1 MAKKNIIN
9 AANLAK
15 PGEQGFRL
23 YRPKGKKF
31 PDGKDSQ
38 YFTTAQEA
46 QDFIDK
52 YYPDYNLYRYIREQ
66 SQDNSEYPN
75 QLNEVTVTPSGAYST
90 REPHFASEDIPVQV
104 PNRNTG
110 INRFIGSA
118 YSPEFQEKYDRIG
131 NHPIFNDVRVENV
144 ARESKKNS
152 PIYTAFRDASDITG
166 ALATAPIMAE
176 AYAASPLIAGAMNL
190 YGAYEGLGRLT
201 SDEGVAKTVDKF
213 GQGDWKGGL
222 KSLGGDV
229 FDVALSLPVL
239 NRMRQSAATLGN
251 SAQVGSRALAGNQ
264 AAKQLSRM
272 SPHYNF
278 QFNWKTGKFNLTPKS
293 GMPSKTTSAASGSLP
308 PTNLP
313 DGSINPEYY
322 QQLANTRQAPAKVNN
337 VIEPFDWG
345 VAGETTPVATTQ
357 QVAQYDDL
365 LRNNNYI
372 RSQNGNWVHT
382 TDNGV
387 FTFGDNGEITFL
399 PYNEPGI
406 QLQPDEVER
415 FIQLRNARLPN
426 LKGPF
431 RNLDDFVIKNQYSLR
446 NAHSFYRGW
455 RFNHAHPSGNDLPV
469 ALRTD
474 NNNSI
479 AVQVPNL
486 KNFIIPTTPE
496 TTNQEVYDGIMNY
509 LNNISIPKL
518 TDEQRALIQRVFPHD
533 ISNNTRLRR
542 QYSIDLP
549 ATAKAFVNDRGGSF
563 IYYPI
568 GDSGATFSMN
578 GVGYKNFNKEP
589 IANLTAEALEP
600 VKAPTIITSRDRMPA
615 FSKENADYDWA
626 KFLGID
632 PVHNNAIKVG
642 LLRGRPTET
651 QVKQALSMA
660 PHENYMEQGDASV
673 RVEDVR
679 PRFTSN
685 YPYIETSN
693 NVPTVHINLL
703 PSKGKL
709 NPDDSR
715 WVADKLDRLAAN
727 AKGVDITSTGRI
739 NPTLSRVVSDV
750 TNATNLSDAERV
762 NIIKM
767 SIEHPEYFFN
777 PRIDGG
783 NYSPHSMLSNIKR
796 GRNKN
801 KYFTEGALN
810 TWLDGLNDYGG
821 DLDNPIKELLGVNP
835 SQLGRNS
842 PAIDLDPTKSTKILE
857 YLKYKYPY
865 FYNGLQNK
873 TEVPFPVSTVLKKGG
888 KLIKKKF
895 KLNVKNKTCK

>member
-52 YYPDYNLYRYIREQ
+52 YYPDYNLYRYTREQ
-66 SQDNSEYPN
+66 SQDDSEYPN
-75 QLNEVTVTPSGAYST
+75 QLQDVTVTPSGAYST
-90 REPHFASEDIPVQV
+90 GEPRFASEDIPVQV

-118 YSPEFQEKYDRIG
+118 YSPEFQEKYDKIG

-166 ALATAPIMAE
+166 TLAAAPIMAE
-176 AYAASPLIAGAMNL
+176 AYAASPLIAGIMNL

-239 NRMRQSAATLGN
+239 NGMRQSVQA
-251 SAQVGSRALAGNQ
+251 GSRVLAGNQ
-264 AAKQLSRM
+264 AAKQFSRM

-293 GMPSKTTSAASGSLP
+293 EMPSKATSAAPGS
-308 PTNLP
+308 
-313 DGSINPEYY
+313 
-322 QQLANTRQAPAKVNN
+322 A
-337 VIEPFDWG
+337 
-345 VAGETTPVATTQ
+345 TQ
-357 QVAQYDDL
+357 QVTQYDDL

-372 RSQNGNWVHT
+372 RNQDGSWTHN

-387 FTFGDNGEITFL
+387 FTFGDNGEITFT
-399 PYNEPGI
+399 PHYGRGI

-415 FIQLRNARLPN
+415 FIQSRNSRFLN
-426 LKGPF
+426 LEGPF
-431 RNLDDFVIKNQYSLR
+431 RSLDDFVIRNQYPLGD
-446 NAHSFYRGW
+446 ADSFSRSW
-455 RFNHAHPSGNDLPV
+455 RFNYTHPSGYDLPIY
-469 ALRTD
+469 LRTD

-479 AVQVPNL
+479 AVQAPNL
-486 KNFIIPTTPE
+486 SKFIIPTTPE

-509 LNNISIPKL
+509 LNNISIQKL
-518 TDEQRALIQRVFPHD
+518 TDEQRALIQRVFPYD
-533 ISNNTRLRR
+533 ISNNPVLKREYR
-542 QYSIDLP
+542 IALP
-549 ATAKAFVNDRGGSF
+549 TTAKAFVNDRGGSF

-578 GVGYKNFNKEP
+578 GVGYKKFDNEP

-651 QVKQALSMA
+651 QVKQALGMA
-660 PHENYMEQGDASV
+660 PHKNYMEQGDASV
-673 RVEDVR
+673 KVEDVR

-750 TNATNLSDAERV
+750 TNATNLSDAERA

-777 PRIDGG
+777 PRMDGG

-835 SQLGRNS
+835 SQLGYDS

>member
-9 AANLAK
+9 VANLAK

-52 YYPDYNLYRYIREQ
+52 YYPDYNLYRYTREQ
-66 SQDNSEYPN
+66 SQNDSEYPN
-75 QLNEVTVTPSGAYST
+75 QLQEVTVTPSGAYST
-90 REPHFASEDIPVQV
+90 GEPRFASEDIPVQV

-118 YSPEFQEKYDRIG
+118 YSPEFQKQYDRIG

-166 ALATAPIMAE
+166 TLAAAPIMAE

-239 NRMRQSAATLGN
+239 NGIRQSAQA
-251 SAQVGSRALAGNQ
+251 GSRVLAGNQ
-264 AAKQLSRM
+264 AAKQFSRM

-293 GMPSKTTSAASGSLP
+293 EMPSKATSA
-308 PTNLP
+308 
-313 DGSINPEYY
+313 
-322 QQLANTRQAPAKVNN
+322 
-337 VIEPFDWG
+337 
-345 VAGETTPVATTQ
+345 TPVPATQ
-357 QVAQYDDL
+357 QVTQYDNL

-372 RSQNGNWVHT
+372 RNQDGSWTHN

-387 FTFGDNGEITFL
+387 FTFGDNGEITFT
-399 PYNEPGI
+399 PHYGRGI

-415 FIQLRNARLPN
+415 FIQSRNARLLN
-426 LKGPF
+426 LEGPF
-431 RNLDDFVIKNQYSLR
+431 RSLDDFVIRNQYPLGD
-446 NAHSFYRGW
+446 ADSFSRSW
-455 RFNHAHPSGNDLPV
+455 RFNYTHPSGYDLPIY
-469 ALRTD
+469 LKTD

-479 AVQVPNL
+479 AVQAPNL
-486 KNFIIPTTPE
+486 SKFIIPTTPE

-509 LNNISIPKL
+509 LNNISIQEL

-533 ISNNTRLRR
+533 ISNNPVLKREHR
-542 QYSIDLP
+542 IALP
-549 ATAKAFVNDRGGSF
+549 TTAKAFVNDRGGSF

-578 GVGYKNFNKEP
+578 GVGYKKFDNEP

-632 PVHNNAIKVG
+632 PVYNNAIKVG

-651 QVKQALSMA
+651 QVKRALGIA
-660 PHENYMEQGDASV
+660 PHGNYIEQGDAFV
-673 RVEDVR
+673 KVEDVR
-679 PRFTSN
+679 PRFTQN

-709 NPDDSR
+709 NPNDSR

-777 PRIDGG
+777 PRMDGG

>member
-52 YYPDYNLYRYIREQ
+52 YYPDYNLYRYTREQ

-251 SAQVGSRALAGNQ
+251 SAQAGSRALAGSQ

-293 GMPSKTTSAASGSLP
+293 GMPSKATSAAPGSLP

-345 VAGETTPVATTQ
+345 AAGETTPVATTQ

-372 RSQNGNWVHT
+372 RNQDGSWTHNI
-382 TDNGV
+382 DNGV
-387 FTFGDNGEITFL
+387 FTFGDNGEITFTPHYETGL
-399 PYNEPGI
+399 
-406 QLQPDEVER
+406 QLQPNELER
-415 FIQLRNARLPN
+415 FIQSRNAGLPN
-426 LKGPF
+426 LEGPF
-431 RNLDDFVIKNQYSLR
+431 RSLDDFVIKNQYPLGDA
-446 NAHSFYRGW
+446 NSFFRGW
-455 RFNHAHPSGNDLPV
+455 RFNYAHPSGYDLPIR
-469 ALRTD
+469 LRTG

-479 AVQVPNL
+479 AVQAPNL
-486 KNFIIPTTPE
+486 SDFIIPITPE
-496 TTNQEVYDGIMNY
+496 TTNQEVYDGIMNH
-509 LNNISIPKL
+509 LNNISIPEL
-518 TDEQRALIQRVFPHD
+518 TTEQRALIQRVFPHD
-533 ISNNTRLRR
+533 ISNDPVLKRAHRIT
-542 QYSIDLP
+542 LP
-549 ATAKAFVNDRGGSF
+549 TAAKAFVNDKGGSF

-578 GVGYKNFNKEP
+578 GVGYKKFDNEP
-589 IANLTAEALEP
+589 IANLTTEALEP

-615 FSKENADYDWA
+615 LSKENADYNWSE
-626 KFLGID
+626 FLGID
-632 PVHNNAIKVG
+632 PVYNNAIKVG

-651 QVKQALSMA
+651 QVKQALGMA
-660 PHENYMEQGDASV
+660 PYENYMEQGDAST
-673 RVEDVR
+673 RVENLK
-679 PRFTSN
+679 PRYTQN

-693 NVPTVHINLL
+693 SVPTVHINLL

-709 NPDDSR
+709 NPNDSR
-715 WVADKLDRLAAN
+715 WISDKLDRLAAN
-727 AKGVDITSTGRI
+727 AKGVDITSTGNI

-750 TNATNLSDAERV
+750 TNATNLNDVERA

-767 SIEHPEYFFN
+767 AIEDPKYFFN
-777 PRIDGG
+777 TKVDYG
-783 NYSPHSMLSNIKR
+783 NYSPHSILSNIKR
-796 GRNKN
+796 GKNKN
-801 KYFTEGALN
+801 RYFTEGALN
-810 TWLDGLNDYGG
+810 TQLEGLNNYGA
-821 DLDNPIKELLGVNP
+821 DLDSPIKELFGINP
-835 SQLGRNS
+835 SQLGYNS
-842 PAIDLDPTKSTKILE
+842 PEIELDPTKSAKILE
-857 YLKYKYPY
+857 WLKYKYPY
-865 FYNGLQNK
+865 FYNSLQNK
-873 TEVPFPVSTVLKKGG
+873 TVVPFPVSTILKKGG

>member
-9 AANLAK
+9 VANLAK

-31 PDGKDSQ
+31 PNGKDSQ

-52 YYPDYNLYRYIREQ
+52 YYPDYNLYRYTREQ
-66 SQDNSEYPN
+66 SQDDSEYPN
-75 QLNEVTVTPSGAYST
+75 QLQDVTVTPSGAYST
-90 REPHFASEDIPVQV
+90 REPRFASEDIPVQV

-118 YSPEFQEKYDRIG
+118 YSPEFQKQYDRIG

-166 ALATAPIMAE
+166 TLAAAPIMAE

-239 NRMRQSAATLGN
+239 NGIRQ
-251 SAQVGSRALAGNQ
+251 SAQVGSRVLAGNQ
-264 AAKQLSRM
+264 AAKQFSRM

-293 GMPSKTTSAASGSLP
+293 EMPSKATSA
-308 PTNLP
+308 
-313 DGSINPEYY
+313 
-322 QQLANTRQAPAKVNN
+322 
-337 VIEPFDWG
+337 
-345 VAGETTPVATTQ
+345 TPVPATQ
-357 QVAQYDDL
+357 QVTQYDDL

-372 RSQNGNWVHT
+372 RNQDGSWTHN

-387 FTFGDNGEITFL
+387 FTFGDNGEITFT
-399 PYNEPGI
+399 PHYGRGI
-406 QLQPDEVER
+406 QLQPNELER
-415 FIQLRNARLPN
+415 FIQSRNARLLN
-426 LKGPF
+426 LEGPF
-431 RNLDDFVIKNQYSLR
+431 RSLDDFVIRNQYPLGD
-446 NAHSFYRGW
+446 ADSFSRSW
-455 RFNHAHPSGNDLPV
+455 RFNYNHPSGYDLPIY
-469 ALRTD
+469 LKTD

-479 AVQVPNL
+479 SVQAPNL
-486 KNFIIPTTPE
+486 SKFIIPTTPE

-509 LNNISIPKL
+509 LNNISIQEL

-533 ISNNTRLRR
+533 ISNNPVLKREHR
-542 QYSIDLP
+542 IALP
-549 ATAKAFVNDRGGSF
+549 TTAKAFVNDRGGSF

-578 GVGYKNFNKEP
+578 GVGYKKFDNEP

-632 PVHNNAIKVG
+632 PVYNNAIKVG

-651 QVKQALSMA
+651 QVKRALGIA
-660 PHENYMEQGDASV
+660 PHGNYIEQGDAFIK
-673 RVEDVR
+673 VEDVR

-709 NPDDSR
+709 NSNDSR

-777 PRIDGG
+777 PRMDGG

-796 GRNKN
+796 GRNTN

-835 SQLGRNS
+835 SQLGHNS

>member
-9 AANLAK
+9 AVNLAK

-52 YYPDYNLYRYIREQ
+52 YYPDYNLYRYTREQ

-118 YSPEFQEKYDRIG
+118 YSPEFQKQYDRIG

-166 ALATAPIMAE
+166 TLAAAPIMAE

-239 NRMRQSAATLGN
+239 NRIRQSAQA
-251 SAQVGSRALAGNQ
+251 GSRVLAGNQ
-264 AAKQLSRM
+264 AAKQFSRM

-293 GMPSKTTSAASGSLP
+293 EMPSKATSVMESEMLP
-308 PTNLP
+308 
-313 DGSINPEYY
+313 
-322 QQLANTRQAPAKVNN
+322 
-337 VIEPFDWG
+337 
-345 VAGETTPVATTQ
+345 TQ
-357 QVAQYDDL
+357 QVTQYDDL

-372 RSQNGNWVHT
+372 RNQDGSWTHN

-387 FTFGDNGEITFL
+387 FTFGDNGEITFT
-399 PYNEPGI
+399 PHYGRGI
-406 QLQPDEVER
+406 QLQPDEVEK
-415 FIQLRNARLPN
+415 FIQSRNARLLN
-426 LKGPF
+426 LEGPF
-431 RNLDDFVIKNQYSLR
+431 RSLDDFVIRNQYPLG
-446 NAHSFYRGW
+446 NADSFSRSW
-455 RFNHAHPSGNDLPV
+455 RFNYTHPSGYDLPIY
-469 ALRTD
+469 LRTG

-479 AVQVPNL
+479 AVQAPNL
-486 KNFIIPTTPE
+486 SKFIIPTTPE

-509 LNNISIPKL
+509 LNNISIQKL

-533 ISNNTRLRR
+533 ISNNPVLQREHRIT
-542 QYSIDLP
+542 LP
-549 ATAKAFVNDRGGSF
+549 PTAKAFVNDRGGSF

-578 GVGYKNFNKEP
+578 GVGYKKFDNEP
-589 IANLTAEALEP
+589 IANLTAETLEP

-651 QVKQALSMA
+651 QVKQALGMA
-660 PHENYMEQGDASV
+660 PYKNYMEQGDASV
-673 RVEDVR
+673 RVEDVS

-777 PRIDGG
+777 PRMDGG

-835 SQLGRNS
+835 SQLGHNS